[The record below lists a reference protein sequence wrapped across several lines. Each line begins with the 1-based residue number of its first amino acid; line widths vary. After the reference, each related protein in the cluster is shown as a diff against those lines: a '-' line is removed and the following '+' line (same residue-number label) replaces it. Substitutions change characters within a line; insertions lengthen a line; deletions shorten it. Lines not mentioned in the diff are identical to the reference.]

1 MLSWFCLLSFL
12 HFLTAFLSLKLY
24 IYKDLDWIIPKCRCG
39 ISALFG
45 QIHHDSRQ
53 HLKKKKKNHN
63 FDADLGI
70 FR

>member
-1 MLSWFCLLSFL
+1 MLSFCLLSFL

-24 IYKDLDWIIPKCRCG
+24 IYKDWIIPKCRCG

-45 QIHHDSRQ
+45 QIPHDSRQ
-53 HLKKKKKNHN
+53 HLKKKKNHN